1 MHIKK
6 GDTVKVI
13 SGDDRGKTAK
23 VVQAFPKKNKIIV
36 EGVNMA
42 KKHERPRK
50 EGAKGQLVER
60 AMPMST
66 SNVIKADAVKAPKA
80 KKTAK

>member
-23 VVQAFPKKNKIIV
+23 VLRAFPAENRVLV
-36 EGVNMA
+36 EGVNIV
-42 KKHERPRK
+42 KRHERPRK
-50 EGAKGQLVER
+50 EGAKGQVVER
-60 AMPMST
+60 PMPIDA
-66 SNVIKADAVKAPKA
+66 SNVA
-80 KKTAK
+80 KTE